1 MKELFLMFRKKDD
14 MDEIFEQT
22 FNVMKKEY
30 DMLKEVIYILRK
42 TDKSE
47 TKIDIKKED
56 KKINKFQMEARKKIF
71 TELAISGAENLNAG
85 LVLMSII
92 IDVERLGDYAKNIIE
107 LAKVHPK
114 KLKGGELEE
123 SVKDIEE
130 KMNFIFEK
138 TLDAFK
144 NKDEDTAREAMEMH
158 PKVTRVVE
166 ELLMILLE
174 NKAGGLNAGEAV
186 ALTLY
191 LRFIKRITSHLTNI
205 ASSVVNPLERIGYI
219 E

>member
-1 MKELFLMFRKKDD
+1 MKELFLMFKKKND
-14 MDEIFEQT
+14 MDEIFDQT
-22 FNVMKKEY
+22 FEVLKKEFE
-30 DMLKEVIYILRK
+30 MLKEVIYILRR

-56 KKINKFQMEARKKIF
+56 KKINKFQMNARRRIF
-71 TELAISGAENLNAG
+71 TELALSGAENLNAG

-114 KLKGGELEE
+114 KLKGGDLEE
-123 SVKDIEE
+123 SVKDIED

-144 NKDEDTAREAMEMH
+144 NKDEDIAREAMDMH

>member
-14 MDEIFEQT
+14 MDEIFDQT
-22 FNVMKKEY
+22 FEVMKKEY
-30 DMLKEVIYILRK
+30 EMLKEVIYILRK

-56 KKINKFQMEARKKIF
+56 KKINKFQMQARRRIF
-71 TELAISGAENLNAG
+71 TELALSGAENLNAG

-114 KLKGGELEE
+114 KLKGGDLEE
-123 SVKDIEE
+123 SVKDIED

-144 NKDEDTAREAMEMH
+144 NKNEDIAREAMDMH

-166 ELLMILLE
+166 ELLMTLLE